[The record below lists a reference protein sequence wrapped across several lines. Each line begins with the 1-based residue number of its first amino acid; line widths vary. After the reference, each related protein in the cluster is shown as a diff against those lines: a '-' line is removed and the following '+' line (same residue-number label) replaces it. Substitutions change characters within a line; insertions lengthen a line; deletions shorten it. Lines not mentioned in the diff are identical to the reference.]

1 MRPRHQKVTTGVI
14 AAAGN
19 AARMWPASKVFP
31 KELFPLGRL
40 PVLFHLIWEMVEAGL
55 THIIIV
61 VRQEG
66 FGAVEALLD
75 PRLSP
80 PASVHGDPVVRKFE
94 TMIRRPRFTFVPQKG
109 PYGNGTPLLNGFGA
123 SDGGPCVYAFADDVV
138 FGENVTAGLVATYRR
153 TGQPVLAAQ
162 PVPQKDVVRFGI
174 LETRGRGVNREVTR
188 FVEKPRPGETR
199 SRLASLG
206 RYLVTTDV
214 VDTLKRTHI
223 GRDREL
229 WLADAFRA
237 LLEAERPISAYALTA
252 GRWYTVGN
260 PEGYRDAVVAA
271 TRLGHSN
278 NLYKRT

>member
-1 MRPRHQKVTTGVI
+1 
-14 AAAGN
+14 
-19 AARMWPASKVFP
+19 MWPASKVFP

-40 PVLFHLIWEMVEAGL
+40 PVLFHLIWEMVDAGL

-61 VRQEG
+61 VRKDG
-66 FGAVEALLD
+66 FSAVEALLD
-75 PRLSP
+75 PRHQS
-80 PASVHGDPVVRKFE
+80 PASVRSDPVVRKFE
-94 TMIRRPRFTFVPQKG
+94 TVIRRPRFTFVPQRG
-109 PYGNGTPLLNGFGA
+109 PYGNGTPLLNGFAA

-138 FGENVTAGLVATYRR
+138 FGENVTSGLVATYRR
-153 TGQPVLAAQ
+153 TGNPVLAVQ
-162 PVPQKDVVRFGI
+162 PVPKKDVGRFGI
-174 LETRGRGVNREVTR
+174 LETNGRGENRLVTR

-214 VDTLKRTHI
+214 VDTLKRTGI

-229 WLADAFRA
+229 WLADAFTA
-237 LLEAERPISAYALTA
+237 LLAANRPISAYALTA

-278 NLYKRT
+278 DLYSLKR